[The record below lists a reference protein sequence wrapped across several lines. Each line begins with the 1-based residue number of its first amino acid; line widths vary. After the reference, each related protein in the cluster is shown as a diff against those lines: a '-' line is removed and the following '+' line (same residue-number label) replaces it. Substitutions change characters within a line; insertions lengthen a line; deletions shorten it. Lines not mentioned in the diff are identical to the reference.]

1 MDNTNII
8 ADFTSLHTSFRKAR
22 RGKANSPTALRYGLS
37 IVENTVELA
46 RELEARTYQ
55 PKPTYCFKVYEPKE
69 RDVVA
74 NAFRDK
80 IVQHS
85 LCDYVLQPC
94 LTPSFIRDSY
104 ASQVG
109 KGTLD
114 GLDRLAHFMRR
125 YFLSRKAAN
134 DAARRAAGL
143 PPMPTQEGRYNTGY
157 VLKGDFAKY
166 FYSIQHQ
173 PLKEMASKKLKKRL
187 PTEADA
193 EFAEWL
199 LFMFMDSTTDPG
211 LPIGFQTSQL
221 LALLNLDGLDHLIKD
236 ELGAAYYGRYMDDFY
251 IIHEDKA
258 QLKAWLRKI
267 EEHIEPLGLHLNHKT
282 QIFPL
287 AQGIDFLGF
296 HSYLTGTG
304 KVVRKLRDNSKNNM
318 RRRLKKYRGLVDA
331 GRMTTVDV
339 QRSYESWRSHAEHG
353 DTHRL
358 LQNMDTLY
366 FALFPELKTERSRKQ
381 WPKH

>member
-125 YFLSRKAAN
+125 YFLGRKAAN

-193 EFAEWL
+193 DFAEWL
-199 LFMFMDSTTDPG
+199 LFMFMDSTPDPG

-221 LALLNLDGLDHLIKD
+221 LALLNLYGLDHLIKD
-236 ELGAAYYGRYMDDFY
+236 ELGATFYGRYMDDFY

-258 QLKAWLRKI
+258 RLKAWLRKI
-267 EEHIEPLGLHLNHKT
+267 EEHIELLGLHLNHKT
-282 QIFPL
+282 QIFQL

-296 HSYLTGTG
+296 HSYLTDTG

-318 RRRLKKYRGLVDA
+318 RRRLKKYRGLVDS